1 MSFIFVT
8 TVTVIS
14 IPYKTWDEA
23 NSAKAKASEIEHIE
37 TGEII
42 TDDDGYFTFP
52 IMQRYGSN
60 SIKKRN
66 KTVESIREY
75 MKEEGVCSSK
85 FRINNC
91 MIRI

>member
-8 TVTVIS
+8 TVAVKS
-14 IPYKTWDEA
+14 GPYKTWDEA
-23 NSAKAKASEIEHIE
+23 NTAKAKASEIEHLE

-42 TDDDGYFTFP
+42 MDDNEYFAFP
-52 IMQRYGSN
+52 VIQRYGSN
-60 SIKKRN
+60 SIKKR
-66 KTVESIREY
+66 KETVESIREY

-85 FRINNC
+85 FKISNC